1 MHTNTYSLAYSLI
14 HSLSLSLSLTHTHTH
29 THIHTHTC
37 ATHIRC
43 YHGDVLCLHT
53 KIRVTHLM
61 MCVSVEQ
68 YNYGF
73 VVIH

>member
-1 MHTNTYSLAYSLI
+1 MHTNTYSLAP
-14 HSLSLSLSLTHTHTH
+14 SLTL
-29 THIHTHTC
+29 IHTH
-37 ATHIRC
+37 THIRC

-53 KIRVTHLM
+53 KIRATHLM

-73 VVIH
+73 VIIPNTSDTV

>member
-14 HSLSLSLSLTHTHTH
+14 HSLSLSHTH
-29 THIHTHTC
+29 THIR

-73 VVIH
+73 VVIHQYF

>member
-1 MHTNTYSLAYSLI
+1 MHTNTYSLAPSLT
-14 HSLSLSLSLTHTHTH
+14 HSHTHTYTHTHT
-29 THIHTHTC
+29 
-37 ATHIRC
+37 RC

-53 KIRVTHLM
+53 KIRATHLM

-73 VVIH
+73 VVIPNTSDTI